1 MMLTLKSSPKTCF
14 CFIFWYINEINEKT
28 WSVIISSSFIY
39 VCTWKGQIKNLN
51 RTFGPTSPS
60 GSTLL
65 RFFKCQVYRRA
76 AMIPWYLWDAT
87 RWQKQLQC
95 TYCNRPSLLS
105 LFITSVQHTHTH
117 IDTHVNTITP
127 LACNNGQLND
137 SHLWVISWAELLAS
151 TGIQD
156 TNTLTMA
163 REKIVT

>member
-1 MMLTLKSSPKTCF
+1 MKCNHFRVTLKTDKKCA
-14 CFIFWYINEINEKT
+14 CLKK
-28 WSVIISSSFIY
+28 SSFIY

-51 RTFGPTSPS
+51 RTFGPTSLS

-65 RFFKCQVYRRA
+65 RIFKCQVYRRA
-76 AMIPWYLWDAT
+76 AVIPWYLWEAT
-87 RWQKQLQC
+87 WWQKQLHC
-95 TYCNRPSLLS
+95 TYCNKPSLLS
-105 LFITSVQHTHTH
+105 LFITSVQHTHIH

-163 REKIVT
+163 REKIVI